1 LSSPFERL
9 AFHSTS
15 NPTERGKEE
24 LRGGGEELRGGGE
37 EEEEEELNTDDEDD
51 ANDESVSVVIGGS
64 LYITRRIHRFTAIIS
79 FV

>member
-37 EEEEEELNTDDEDD
+37 EEEELNTDDEDD

-64 LYITRRIHRFTAIIS
+64 L
-79 FV
+79 